1 MFACRVS
8 LFYGTEGN
16 EREGRTRPNT
26 LLRKGIKG
34 FGRSEITLGVLN
46 AQPCF
51 HLLIEKS
58 LAGTVGLDPFAV
70 NDELRDSA
78 LSNLPDQLF
87 RRTRRGRNVDLFIGD
102 VVLVQEAFGFAA
114 VWAPESGINNK
125 LHTPILDA
133 NSHQPRIGNEVGGK
147 TSLSDPGKQQPPAWR
162 WRLLMKPSCC

>member
-1 MFACRVS
+1 MFACRVR

-34 FGRSEITLGVLN
+34 VLVRDGLKLRQRIPN
-46 AQPCF
+46 AQLGF
-51 HLLIEKS
+51 HLVIEKS
-58 LAGTVGLDPFAV
+58 LAGTVGLDPFTI

-87 RRTRRGRNVDLFIGD
+87 RRARRGGNVDLFIGD

-114 VWAPESGINNK
+114 VWAPQSGIDKK
-125 LHTPILDA
+125 LHNPILDA
-133 NSHQPRIGNEVGGK
+133 KVTRRGGEK
-147 TSLSDPGKQQPPAWR
+147 R
-162 WRLLMKPSCC
+162 WAEKP

>member
-1 MFACRVS
+1 MGDS
-8 LFYGTEGN
+8 
-16 EREGRTRPNT
+16 REIMSGM
-26 LLRKGIKG
+26 
-34 FGRSEITLGVLN
+34 LN

-58 LAGTVGLDPFAV
+58 LARTVGLDPFTV

-87 RRTRRGRNVDLFIGD
+87 RRIRRGRNVDLFICA

-125 LHTPILDA
+125 LHNPILNA
-133 NSHQPRIGNEVGGK
+133 NRGQPRSEM
-147 TSLSDPGKQQPPAWR
+147 R
-162 WRLLMKPSCC
+162 W